1 MREGF
6 MYMKIDFDILRK
18 IIRDR
23 SNKQKLAT
31 DSADCLREF
40 LNLDTNL
47 IDENRSMKQ
56 DEAANFI
63 MSMQNWLL
71 RRGYTSTKETV
82 SVGDIFYADL
92 GINYKPEFSYHHP
105 VIILEKIGGMYL
117 VVPVSTTPDNITQ
130 AYHPVDN
137 VNGNRMM
144 RKVYGNDMGAQTDGF
159 EKTGAVLLTDIKAI
173 SAGRL
178 ISKKGRLKDI
188 NSEGS
193 LFREIKESVFK
204 FCFPKINIKLYKTE
218 KELEELKEKHNQ
230 LENAYNELKKS
241 IDMKNPE

>member
-1 MREGF
+1 MRV
-6 MYMKIDFDILRK
+6 DFGVLRN

-23 SNKQKLAT
+23 NNKLKAAT

-40 LNLDTNL
+40 LNLDMNL
-47 IDENRSMKQ
+47 IEENRSMKQ

-71 RRGYTSTKETV
+71 RRSFSTNKEPV
-82 SVGDIFYADL
+82 AIGDIFYADL

-137 VNGNRMM
+137 VTGSKMM
-144 RKVYGNDMGAQTDGF
+144 RKVFGNDMGTQSDGF
-159 EKTGAVLLTDIKAI
+159 EKTGAVLLTNVKAI

-178 ISKKGRLKDI
+178 ISKKGHLKDI

-193 LFREIKESVFK
+193 LFKEIKDSVFK
-204 FCFPKINIKLYKTE
+204 FCFPKVNIRLYKAE
-218 KELEELKEKHNQ
+218 KELAELKEKYSQ
-230 LENAYNELKKS
+230 IEAAYNELRS
-241 IDMKNPE
+241 TIAGAQDPE

>member
-1 MREGF
+1 MRV
-6 MYMKIDFDILRK
+6 DFGVLRN

-23 SNKQKLAT
+23 SNKLKSAT

-47 IDENRSMKQ
+47 IEENRAMKQ

-71 RRGYTSTKETV
+71 RRSFSTNKEPV
-82 SVGDIFYADL
+82 SIGDIFYADL

-117 VVPVSTTPDNITQ
+117 VVPVSTTPDNIAQ

-137 VNGNRMM
+137 VTGSKMR
-144 RKVYGNDMGAQTDGF
+144 RKVFGNDMGTKSDGF
-159 EKTGAVLLTDIKAI
+159 EKTGAVLLTNVKAI

-178 ISKKGRLKDI
+178 ISKKGQLRDI
-188 NSEGS
+188 NAEDS
-193 LFREIKESVFK
+193 LFKEIKDTVFK
-204 FCFPKINIKLYKTE
+204 FCFPKINIRLYKAE
-218 KELEELKEKHNQ
+218 KELAELKEKYNQ
-230 LENAYNELKKS
+230 MKVAYNELRS
-241 IDMKNPE
+241 IIDSEKASQL